1 MTEISWS
8 DLTSALIAGK
18 DLNYEECVW
27 AMDEIMEGNTS
38 PVVLAGFLAALA
50 AKGET
55 ATELH
60 GLGDSMQAHALP
72 IDMGTQVLDIV
83 GTGGDRLKT
92 INIST
97 TASLVIAAGGVPVVK
112 HGNRASSSACGSADV
127 LEVLGVNLALSQE
140 NVLRCFQELGI
151 AFIFANVFHPSM
163 RHVAPVRR
171 ELGVRTVFNFLGPL
185 TNPAR
190 PAHSVIGVTSGQHA
204 PLVASVLA
212 ERGTHSIVFRGV
224 NGMDELSTICPNQV
238 WEIHDGMVEY
248 HELDACATFGMA
260 RATVEDLRGGDANFN
275 AQALRRILAGEAGQ
289 ARDCVLLN
297 AAACFVAY
305 GQHEGVRV
313 GDGTLNDRLA
323 AGIDLAAAAIDT
335 GAAENLLD
343 RWIAFI

>member
-1 MTEISWS
+1 MVNTSWS

-18 DLNYEECVW
+18 DLTYEECVW

-38 PVVLAGFLAALA
+38 PVVLAGFLVALA
-50 AKGET
+50 TKGET
-55 ATELH
+55 AAELH

-72 IDMGTQVLDIV
+72 IDMGTEVLDIV

-171 ELGVRTVFNFLGPL
+171 ELSVRTVFNFLGPL

-190 PAHSVIGVTSGQHA
+190 PAHSVIGVTSEQHA

-212 ERGTHSIVFRGV
+212 ECGTHSIVFRGT
-224 NGMDELSTICPNQV
+224 NGMDELSTICPNHV
-238 WEIHDGMVEY
+238 WEIEGGKVEY
-248 HELDACATFGMA
+248 SELDARTTFGMA
-260 RATVEDLRGGDANFN
+260 PATVEDIRGGDANFN
-275 AQALRRILAGEAGQ
+275 AQALRRILEGENGAP
-289 ARDCVLLN
+289 RDCVLLN

-305 GQHEGVRV
+305 GHHEGTRV
-313 GDGTLNDRLA
+313 GDGSLTDRLA
-323 AGIDLAAAAIDT
+323 VGIELAEKSIDS